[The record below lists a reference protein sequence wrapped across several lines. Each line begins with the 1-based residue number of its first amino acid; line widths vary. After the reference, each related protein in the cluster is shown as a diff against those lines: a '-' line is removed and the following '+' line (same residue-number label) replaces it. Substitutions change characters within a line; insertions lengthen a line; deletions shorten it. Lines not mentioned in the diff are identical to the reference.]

1 MTAALPDFGSAG
13 AGNYPAAIFG
23 KLPAGFVL
31 KDQQIRMLVY
41 WHRKAMKAVD
51 DLPAGSTDADMAAA
65 MAPVNE
71 LLDVIKAFV
80 AKRPNE
86 IAAQMRAILEWM
98 DFSAEHCI
106 EVELSTA
113 DFRNITRCLTAAT
126 EPLRPKKKTGALQR
140 GRLLTRF
147 GLIHRYQAFLIQELE
162 TIGWHVYGERD
173 YPMGHRPVDDAVNK
187 RCSTPNARGQYPV
200 FFSPE
205 TLPDRARAV
214 LKSLRVDTVRGE
226 ERPRRKSR
234 SVVAR

>member
-1 MTAALPDFGSAG
+1 M
-13 AGNYPAAIFG
+13 
-23 KLPAGFVL
+23 
-31 KDQQIRMLVY
+31 Q
-41 WHRKAMKAVD
+41 AVD

-113 DFRNITRCLTAAT
+113 AFRNITRCLTVAT
-126 EPLRPKKKTGALQR
+126 EQLRPKKKTGALQR

-162 TIGWHVYGERD
+162 TIGWHIYGERD
-173 YPMGHRPVDDAVNK
+173 YPMGHRPIDDAVNK
-187 RCSTPNARGQYPV
+187 RCSTPNGRGQYPV

-205 TLPDRARAV
+205 T
-214 LKSLRVDTVRGE
+214 
-226 ERPRRKSR
+226 
-234 SVVAR
+234 